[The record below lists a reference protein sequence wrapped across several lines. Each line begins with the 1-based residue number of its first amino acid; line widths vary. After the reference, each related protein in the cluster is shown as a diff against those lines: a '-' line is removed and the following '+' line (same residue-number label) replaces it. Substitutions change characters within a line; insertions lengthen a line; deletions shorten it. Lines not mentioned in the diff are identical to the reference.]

1 MTMEKLTRIL
11 FVATLIVTSFSCA
24 GGPFDKT
31 APARPPAS
39 TAGSPAPTVGPD
51 ASPITQ
57 AAAKAGVISCDGR
70 INQVSNF
77 LTSGAEKTGFFE
89 FIPPTKP
96 DQNIFSVS
104 MELQGKDGA
113 FAYASASFAPNQA
126 DGCGALYEQV
136 AYWPMSCTEVAQK
149 LFSGMARE
157 GELLKNIT
165 VLVGPPTVRVF
176 LMPAGAGCTSIK
188 KEVVR

>member
-1 MTMEKLTRIL
+1 MKKLIRLPAIAVLIL
-11 FVATLIVTSFSCA
+11 LLVSCA
-24 GGPFDKT
+24 GGALEKN
-31 APARPPAS
+31 APARPSSPS
-39 TAGSPAPTVGPD
+39 GGSPATAAGHETA
-51 ASPITQ
+51 ASPIAQ
-57 AAAKAGVISCDGR
+57 AAAKAGVLACGGR
-70 INQVSNF
+70 ITQVSNF
-77 LTSGAEKTGFFE
+77 LTSGADKTGFFQ
-89 FIPPTKP
+89 FIPPSKP

-113 FAYASASFAPNQA
+113 YAYASASFAPNQA
-126 DGCGALYEQV
+126 DGCGAMYEQV

-149 LFSGMARE
+149 LFPGMTKE

-165 VLVGPPTVRVF
+165 VLVGPPTIRVF

>member
-1 MTMEKLTRIL
+1 MKKLIRIL
-11 FVATLIVTSFSCA
+11 SIAAFIATFASCA
-24 GGPFDKT
+24 GGPFDKA
-31 APARPPAS
+31 APAQPAAK
-39 TAGSPAPTVGPD
+39 AGSPAPALGPE
-51 ASPITQ
+51 AAANPVVQ
-57 AAAKAGVISCDGR
+57 AAAKAGVIACDGR
-70 INQVSNF
+70 INQVSSF
-77 LTSGAEKTGFFE
+77 LTSGAEKTGFFQ
-89 FIPPTKP
+89 FLPPTKP
-96 DQNIFSVS
+96 DQNIYSVS

-136 AYWPMSCTEVAQK
+136 AYWPASCSEVAQK
-149 LFSGMARE
+149 LFPGMTKE

-176 LMPAGAGCTSIK
+176 LMPAGSGCTSIK